1 MSFFQSILY
10 VVRNLHISPTK
21 KLNENTDVAIHLS
34 LYFTVLIDHLVKKF
48 GRLTAGDVTKQHVY
62 HSLHDYNCEGNTMQT
77 HEKFIR
83 LTQVLDIIP
92 YSSSHIRRLEGKG
105 KFPKRIRLGE
115 NRVAWLQSEVHDWLD
130 QRLNHR
136 NLD

>member
-1 MSFFQSILY
+1 M
-10 VVRNLHISPTK
+10 R
-21 KLNENTDVAIHLS
+21 
-34 LYFTVLIDHLVKKF
+34 
-48 GRLTAGDVTKQHVY
+48 
-62 HSLHDYNCEGNTMQT
+62 T
-77 HEKFIR
+77 HEKLIR
-83 LTQVLDIIP
+83 LTQVLDIVP

>member
-1 MSFFQSILY
+1 M
-10 VVRNLHISPTK
+10 
-21 KLNENTDVAIHLS
+21 
-34 LYFTVLIDHLVKKF
+34 VKKF

-62 HSLHDYNCEGNTMQT
+62 HSLHDYNCEGNTMHT

-83 LTQVLDIIP
+83 LTQVLNIVP
-92 YSSSHIRRLEGKG
+92 YSSSHIRRLESTG

-115 NRVAWLQSEVHDWLD
+115 NRVAWLQSEVHEWLNE
-130 QRLNHR
+130 RLSHR